1 MALAEAPRGGVAYLS
16 HTVIRQTSLAWR
28 YAATGQFDKARP
40 LYAAALRAV
49 HRAEPMPGTLTDM
62 VEERYGIGLLRAGHT
77 QAARLM
83 LETAY
88 AHHEKSIG
96 NDGLTAE
103 ALTYLG

>member
-1 MALAEAPRGGVAYLS
+1 MALRRNGSV
-16 HTVIRQTSLAWR
+16 RQGPPAVR
-28 YAATGQFDKARP
+28 CG
-40 LYAAALRAV
+40 AAALRAV
-49 HRAEPMPGTLTDM
+49 HRAEPMPGTLTGM

-83 LETAY
+83 LEAAY
-88 AHHEKSIG
+88 AHLEKSIG